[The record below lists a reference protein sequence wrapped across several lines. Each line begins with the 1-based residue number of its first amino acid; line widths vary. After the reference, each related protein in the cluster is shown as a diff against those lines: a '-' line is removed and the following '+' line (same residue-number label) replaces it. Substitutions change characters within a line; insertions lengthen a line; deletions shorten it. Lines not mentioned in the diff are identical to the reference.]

1 VHKVT
6 LQDGTVLDK
15 LELNGNNY
23 ISDTLIDDAV
33 FTDNLGA
40 VEIDDGGKKQV
51 YKDMKLV
58 ANQLYEGKSWFILAE
73 KTLQDKMEDEVLMLR
88 DKVAELESSLIK
100 TDAVAEDLKSVLIS
114 KDVIQ
119 EADLKA
125 VEEPIKG

>member
-88 DKVAELESSLIK
+88 DKLADLESSLIK

-119 EADLKA
+119 EADLRRSRNR
-125 VEEPIKG
+125 